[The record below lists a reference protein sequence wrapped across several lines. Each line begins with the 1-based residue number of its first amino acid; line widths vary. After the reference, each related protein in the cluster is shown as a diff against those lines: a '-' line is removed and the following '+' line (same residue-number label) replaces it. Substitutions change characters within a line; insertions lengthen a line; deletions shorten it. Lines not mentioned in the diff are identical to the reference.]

1 MFLGKQIISKLE
13 QGIKQIELTTMTD
26 FEGDTVM
33 AFGPY
38 ITNDIIEESMG
49 IQFKGDNFGI
59 EVIENRFLLVFAY
72 ENNAVK
78 TIVLSREYGDFTIKN
93 NKLLIVK

>member
-1 MFLGKQIISKLE
+1 
-13 QGIKQIELTTMTD
+13 
-26 FEGDTVM
+26 M

-49 IQFKGDNFGI
+49 IQFKGDNGGI

-78 TIVLSREYGDFTIKN
+78 TIVLSRENGDLTIKD
-93 NKLLIVK
+93 NKLNY